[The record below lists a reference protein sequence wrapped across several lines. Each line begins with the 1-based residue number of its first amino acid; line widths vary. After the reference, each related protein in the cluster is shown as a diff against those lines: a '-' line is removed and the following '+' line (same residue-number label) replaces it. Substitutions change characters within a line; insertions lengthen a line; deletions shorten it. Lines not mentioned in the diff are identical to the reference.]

1 MSVKHGMG
9 KIYLNCYNCLIC
21 QTIQEVPQWLRDEA
35 TRFSNHQSRQREE
48 GGMGG
53 GRGGPRGGGGG
64 GGGSGCFKCGQE
76 VRMVCSNVVLLW
88 IPNVLVM
95 NVFFTASI

>member
-1 MSVKHGMG
+1 M
-9 KIYLNCYNCLIC
+9 
-21 QTIQEVPQWLRDEA
+21 PQWLRDEA

-64 GGGSGCFKCGQE
+64 GGGGSGCFKCGQE
-76 VRMVCSNVVLLW
+76 VRMVRSEFYSWTLLTL
-88 IPNVLVM
+88 ILVQISA
-95 NVFFTASI
+95 NLKSS